1 MAARGTHESAPVT
14 RADTRL
20 HMIAKR
26 LTAVAALLML
36 AACGSDSDDSGP
48 STPTPPVPSLS
59 GTYQGTNWL
68 TQFNRTRDGY
78 SGSWNC
84 SGSMTLTQEPGS
96 NQFNGFAVVG
106 SPCPAVSFDL
116 SGSVT
121 PGGAV
126 TLVTRGPR
134 PGAGTCP
141 LPPPST
147 YTGLFQNNLLSAR
160 TQVKV
165 DCPGELEGE
174 YTFNQ
179 IITARKF

>member
-1 MAARGTHESAPVT
+1 MNAMRPA
-14 RADTRL
+14 
-20 HMIAKR
+20 
-26 LTAVAALLML
+26 AVAALFLL
-36 AACGSDSDDSGP
+36 AACGSNDGGVSG
-48 STPTPPVPSLS
+48 PTPPAQPVPNLS
-59 GTYQGTNWL
+59 GTYNSTVWL

-78 SGSWNC
+78 AGSWNC
-84 SGSMTLTQEPGS
+84 SGSMTLSQEPGS
-96 NQFNGFAVVG
+96 DKFKGFAVVG
-106 SPCPAVSFDL
+106 TPCPAVSFDL
-116 SGSVT
+116 AGSVT

-126 TLVTRGPR
+126 TIETRGPQ

-147 YTGLFQNNLLSAR
+147 YTGLFQSNLLSAR

-165 DCPGELEGE
+165 TCPGELEGE

>member
-1 MAARGTHESAPVT
+1 MNAMRPLAA
-14 RADTRL
+14 
-20 HMIAKR
+20 
-26 LTAVAALLML
+26 AALLLL
-36 AACGSDSDDSGP
+36 AACGSSDSGAG
-48 STPTPPVPSLS
+48 PTPSAPVPNMS
-59 GTYQGTNWL
+59 GTYTSTNWL

-78 SGSWNC
+78 AGSWNC
-84 SGSMTLTQEPGS
+84 SGSMTLAQEPGADK
-96 NQFNGFAVVG
+96 FTGFAVVG
-106 SPCPAVSFDL
+106 APCPAVSFDL
-116 SGSVT
+116 TGSVT

-126 TLVTRGPR
+126 TIVTRGPQ

-147 YTGLFQNNLLSAR
+147 YEGLFQNNLLSAR

-165 DCPGELEGE
+165 NCPGDLEGE

>member
-1 MAARGTHESAPVT
+1 MNAMRP
-14 RADTRL
+14 
-20 HMIAKR
+20 
-26 LTAVAALLML
+26 TAVAALLLL
-36 AACGSDSDDSGP
+36 AACGSNDGDVSGP
-48 STPTPPVPSLS
+48 TPTQSVPNLT
-59 GTYQGTNWL
+59 GTYTSTNWL

-78 SGSWNC
+78 NGSWNC
-84 SGSMTLTQEPGS
+84 SGSMTLAQEPGS
-96 NQFNGFAVVG
+96 DKFSGFAVVG
-106 SPCPAVSFDL
+106 TPCPAVSFEL

-121 PGGAV
+121 AGGAV
-126 TLVTRGPR
+126 TLVTRGPQ

-165 DCPGELEGE
+165 SCPGELEGE

>member
-1 MAARGTHESAPVT
+1 MSRHTTAPL
-14 RADTRL
+14 AL
-20 HMIAKR
+20 
-26 LTAVAALLML
+26 AALLAL
-36 AACGSDSDDSGP
+36 SACDDDDS
-48 STPTPPVPSLS
+48 SLTTPDVPVPSLT
-59 GTYQGTNWL
+59 GTYSATNWL

-84 SGSMTLTQEPGS
+84 SGSMTLAQEPGS
-96 NQFNGFAVVG
+96 NQFSGFAVVG
-106 SPCPAVSFDL
+106 SPCPAVSFEL

-126 TLVTRGPR
+126 TIVTRGPK

>member
-1 MAARGTHESAPVT
+1 MNST
-14 RADTRL
+14 RS
-20 HMIAKR
+20 
-26 LTAVAALLML
+26 TAVAALLLL
-36 AACGSDSDDSGP
+36 AACGSSDSDLTVP
-48 STPTPPVPSLS
+48 TPTASVPSLT
-59 GTYQGTNWL
+59 GTYTSTNWL

-78 SGSWNC
+78 NGSWNC
-84 SGSMTLTQEPGS
+84 SGSMTLAQEPGS
-96 NQFNGFAVVG
+96 DKFTGFAVVG
-106 SPCPAVSFDL
+106 APCPAVSFEL
-116 SGSVT
+116 TGSVT
-121 PGGAV
+121 AGGAV
-126 TLVTRGPR
+126 TIVTRGPR

-160 TQVKV
+160 TQLKL

>member
-1 MAARGTHESAPVT
+1 MNAMRP
-14 RADTRL
+14 
-20 HMIAKR
+20 
-26 LTAVAALLML
+26 TAVAALLLL
-36 AACGSDSDDSGP
+36 AACGSNDGDVSG
-48 STPTPPVPSLS
+48 PTPPTQSVPNLS
-59 GTYQGTNWL
+59 GTYNSTNWL

-78 SGSWNC
+78 AGSWNC
-84 SGSMTLTQEPGS
+84 SGSMTLSQEPGS
-96 NQFNGFAVVG
+96 DKFKGFAVVG
-106 SPCPAVSFDL
+106 TPCPAVSFDL
-116 SGSVT
+116 AGSVT

-126 TLVTRGPR
+126 TLETRGPQ

-165 DCPGELEGE
+165 ACPGELEGE

>member
-1 MAARGTHESAPVT
+1 MNAMRPAT
-14 RADTRL
+14 
-20 HMIAKR
+20 
-26 LTAVAALLML
+26 VAALLML
-36 AACGSDSDDSGP
+36 AACGGSDNDVTS
-48 STPTPPVPSLS
+48 PTPPPNVPSLTGNYS
-59 GTYQGTNWL
+59 SLNWL

-84 SGSMTLTQEPGS
+84 SGSMTLAQEPGS
-96 NQFNGFAVVG
+96 DKFTGFAVVG
-106 SPCPAVSFDL
+106 SPCPAVSFEL

-126 TLVTRGPR
+126 TILTRGPR

-141 LPPPST
+141 LPPAST
-147 YTGLFQNNLLSAR
+147 YTGLFQNNGISAR
-160 TQVKV
+160 TQVRV

>member
-1 MAARGTHESAPVT
+1 MNAMRPTA
-14 RADTRL
+14 
-20 HMIAKR
+20 
-26 LTAVAALLML
+26 AVALLLL
-36 AACGSDSDDSGP
+36 AACGSSDSGA
-48 STPTPPVPSLS
+48 TNPTPSAPVPNLT
-59 GTYQGTNWL
+59 GTYTGTNWL

-78 SGSWNC
+78 AGSWNC

-96 NQFNGFAVVG
+96 DKFTGFAVVG
-106 SPCPAVSFDL
+106 APCPAVSFDL
-116 SGSVT
+116 TGSVT
-121 PGGAV
+121 AGGAV
-126 TLVTRGPR
+126 TVLTRGPQ

-147 YTGLFQNNLLSAR
+147 YEGLFQNNLISAR

-165 DCPGELEGE
+165 DCPGDLEGE

>member
-1 MAARGTHESAPVT
+1 
-14 RADTRL
+14 
-20 HMIAKR
+20 MIAMR
-26 LTAVAALLML
+26 ATAVAALLLL
-36 AACGSDSDDSGP
+36 AACGSDS
-48 STPTPPVPSLS
+48 TPPVTVVPEVPVPSLT

-68 TQFNRTRDGY
+68 TQFNRTRDSY
-78 SGSWNC
+78 AGSWNC
-84 SGSMTLTQEPGS
+84 SGSMTITQEPGS
-96 NQFNGFAVVG
+96 DKFTGFAVVG
-106 SPCPAVSFDL
+106 SPCPAESFDL
-116 SGSVT
+116 TGSVT

-126 TLVTRGPR
+126 TILTRGPK

-147 YTGLFQNNLLSAR
+147 YTGLFANNTISAR

-165 DCPGELEGE
+165 ECPGELEGE

>member
-1 MAARGTHESAPVT
+1 MNAMRP
-14 RADTRL
+14 
-20 HMIAKR
+20 
-26 LTAVAALLML
+26 TAVAALLLL
-36 AACGSDSDDSGP
+36 AACGSNDGDVSG
-48 STPTPPVPSLS
+48 PTPPAQSVPNVS
-59 GTYQGTNWL
+59 GTFSSTIWL

-78 SGSWNC
+78 AGSDK
-84 SGSMTLTQEPGS
+84 
-96 NQFNGFAVVG
+96 FNGFAVVG
-106 SPCPAVSFDL
+106 TPCPAVSFEL
-116 SGSVT
+116 AGTVT

-126 TLVTRGPR
+126 TIVTRGPQ

-165 DCPGELEGE
+165 QCPGELEGE